1 MRSQVE
7 RFKISQAHEIARLMG
22 SLAFSRRLPRSP
34 YAHLLEDSQWDTVA
48 RDFARHCCGLLG
60 LVRSCMYLLNG
71 SQIPLYLYA
80 FGASQCER
88 LRVMRCRRM
97 RARSSWLSRP
107 ALWRCR
113 RC

>member
-7 RFKISQAHEIARLMG
+7 RFKSSQAREIARLMG

-60 LVRSCMYLLNG
+60 LVSPDMTGSHILDNLLL
-71 SQIPLYLYA
+71 PD
-80 FGASQCER
+80 
-88 LRVMRCRRM
+88 
-97 RARSSWLSRP
+97 
-107 ALWRCR
+107 
-113 RC
+113 